1 MVRYAESS
9 RQDEAAQIYAL
20 SEIWKHLK
28 YVKNDSTLPLSV
40 PCYLRE

>member
-9 RQDEAAQIYAL
+9 RQDGAAQIYAL
-20 SEIWKHLK
+20 SEIWKP
-28 YVKNDSTLPLSV
+28 VKNDSTLPLSV